1 MPFQEITSNINYQ
14 AIQERKCAW
23 TCAGRAMEKLVEGD
37 LDEAERCAQDLLKS
51 VQELKKLKAKEQTSQ
66 RFKAFVLEMKRE
78 GINIEKVV
86 RK

>member
-1 MPFQEITSNINYQ
+1 MSLQEAARSLNRR

-37 LDEAERCAQDLLKS
+37 LDEAERCAMDLLKS
-51 VQELKKLKAKEQTSQ
+51 VQELKKLEEQEQFSKKV
-66 RFKAFVLEMKRE
+66 RSFVLEIKSE

-86 RK
+86 GK